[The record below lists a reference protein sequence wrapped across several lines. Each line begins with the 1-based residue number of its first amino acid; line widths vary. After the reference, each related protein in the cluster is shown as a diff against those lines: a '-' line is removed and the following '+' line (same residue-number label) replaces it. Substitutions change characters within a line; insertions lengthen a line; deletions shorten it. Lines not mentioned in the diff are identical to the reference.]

1 MREFIQLFEFGGT
14 FIIRSMRC
22 RAYPA
27 FLSPVVS
34 RRVTLLHI
42 LHQIDARKYKN
53 AMPKSRQNN
62 SSFLSV
68 VG

>member
-1 MREFIQLFEFGGT
+1 MGALKFGNNPLT
-14 FIIRSMRC
+14 IRWYLLN
-22 RAYPA
+22 A
-27 FLSPVVS
+27 LNTT
-34 RRVTLLHI
+34 TLLHI